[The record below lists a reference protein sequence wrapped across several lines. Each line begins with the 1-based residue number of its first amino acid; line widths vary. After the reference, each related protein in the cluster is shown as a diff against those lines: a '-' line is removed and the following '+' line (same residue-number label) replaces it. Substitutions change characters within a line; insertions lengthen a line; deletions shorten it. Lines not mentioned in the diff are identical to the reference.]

1 VATTVALPRTSDGT
15 LTLDELAVLLITSP
29 AHIRPQREGE
39 TVIITTKDAYI
50 WAVFFS
56 ELVGREGEPE
66 RFLNEIREFLNE
78 YGRVFR
84 LMYDTLGVGPE
95 DAADSMLSFMAH
107 KYGLESKAIVERAN
121 AAYLSLV
128 QKSLI
133 EDPFKKKVAAFLIC
147 MAGLFPQN
155 VTSTT
160 DKGGATVQTYHSRA
174 LDFEHRKD
182 AEAESYKVDIKLVQI
197 VREVY
202 PKLIE
207 IFDDVVGPP
216 SDRNAEPPQKQ

>member
-1 VATTVALPRTSDGT
+1 MATTVALPRTSDGT

-78 YGRVFR
+78 YGQVFR

-174 LDFEHRKD
+174 LAGCGKRDNATWILCKFRD
-182 AEAESYKVDIKLVQI
+182 CVTQRRAFSAFAD
-197 VREVY
+197 RTR
-202 PKLIE
+202 
-207 IFDDVVGPP
+207 VVFR
-216 SDRNAEPPQKQ
+216 SVENTALLAYAT